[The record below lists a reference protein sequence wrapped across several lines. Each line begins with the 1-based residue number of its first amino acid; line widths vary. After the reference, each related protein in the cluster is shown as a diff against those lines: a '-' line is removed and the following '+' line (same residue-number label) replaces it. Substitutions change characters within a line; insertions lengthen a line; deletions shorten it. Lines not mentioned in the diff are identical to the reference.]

1 MGGGSGGRTLPPSPG
16 AKWHVFSRCFIHA
29 RREGGAKLIVVWSS
43 LGGVPDGSVGRNI
56 FRPARADF
64 EGRKALGRS
73 ETRSEIAE
81 IVNSDPRKRRHSRG
95 DVSGERVGRSARPDP
110 NPGSRERAGRSVGDD
125 QTTINFA
132 PPHRIMGSVAVY
144 AGFASVTVWRTLLQF
159 LHRERCKENG

>member
-1 MGGGSGGRTLPPSPG
+1 MKRVTISHHFTPF
-16 AKWHVFSRCFIHA
+16 AF
-29 RREGGAKLIVVWSS
+29 GGAKLNVDSSS

-81 IVNSDPRKRRHSRG
+81 IVISDPRKRRHSRG
-95 DVSGERVGRSARPDP
+95 DRVGRSARPDP

-132 PPHRIMGSVAVY
+132 PPNYLIIEG
-144 AGFASVTVWRTLLQF
+144 LLGRRG
-159 LHRERCKENG
+159 LV